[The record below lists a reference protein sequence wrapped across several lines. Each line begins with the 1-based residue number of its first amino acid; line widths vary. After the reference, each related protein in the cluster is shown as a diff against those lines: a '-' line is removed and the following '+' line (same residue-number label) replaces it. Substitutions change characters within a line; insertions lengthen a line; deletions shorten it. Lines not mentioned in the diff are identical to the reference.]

1 MPQVELHRFIELLPE
16 AVVLVDEKG
25 AVLHFNR
32 AAISLVGV
40 SGPGPASWQL
50 LTDDLQPLPTDP
62 VAEALRSGEPSTT
75 RAKLKRP
82 RGQASLV
89 SVQVTPLTGVGA
101 SGALVRFMP
110 EAEHHTAEEL
120 DEYRR
125 YFELSD
131 DLFALASRKAKILR
145 VNEGA
150 SRTLGWSADHYLGDH
165 ASTLV
170 HPDDLPR
177 AVAAIKSNQVQRDV
191 IVRMRHRDGT
201 WRLIS
206 WAVQPERSVEF
217 GDIVLLRGVD
227 VTEKLRQQD
236 QLVTSRE
243 QLAEAQDVA
252 RIGTIIRD
260 LVTGHTEA
268 SPQLSRMLE
277 VPAGEA
283 VVPSALARMS
293 AADRQRT
300 EQALSQARQ
309 GMASTITVQVRL
321 SEGPRDF
328 RIWARPQADADGRV
342 HHSMAV
348 VQDVTDETRLSAQL
362 RTAERAVA
370 MGTLA
375 AGVAH
380 EINNPLAFILGNLGA
395 VKNELRRA
403 GAVPGLDMVDLQAAL
418 SEAIGGAERV
428 RDIVA
433 GLRAFTSTDD
443 RTTTQV
449 DVPRVL
455 EAALN
460 LTRNETRTRAQ
471 VTTVL
476 DPVPMVR
483 ANEARLGQLFLN
495 LVLNAAQAI
504 PPGDPE
510 HHELAVRCRLEGH
523 SVVVEVSDTGEGIAP
538 ENRSRIFDPFFTT
551 REPGVGTGLGLFVA
565 QGTVRELG
573 GTIRVTP
580 NPGRGTLFTVT
591 LPVGEEP
598 HEAVPAAPVA
608 TGRRVLVIDDE
619 PMILRT
625 VKRML
630 KGHTLSTASSGEEAL
645 SLLSTGQFDVI
656 LCDMMMPGLSGAQLY
671 EQLDPALRSRMVF
684 MTGGSSSSETQAFLD
699 RHAPRVVDKPFDA
712 GDLERAV
719 SGLTPSR

>member
-1 MPQVELHRFIELLPE
+1 MPLVELHRVIELLPE
-16 AVVLVDEKG
+16 ATVLVDARGE
-25 AVLHFNR
+25 VVHFNR
-32 AAISLVGV
+32 AAIDLVGV
-40 SGPGPASWQL
+40 SGPGPASWL
-50 LTDDLQPLPTDP
+50 LLADDRRPLTNDP
-62 VAEALRSGEPSTT
+62 VVDALRVGEPSTT
-75 RAKLKRP
+75 RAWLQRP
-82 RGQASLV
+82 RGVTTLV
-89 SVQVTPLTGVGA
+89 SVRVTPLSTMGATGAWVT
-101 SGALVRFMP
+101 FTP
-110 EAEHHTAEEL
+110 EPERHTAAEL

-131 DLFALASRKAKILR
+131 DLFGLASRKAKILR

-150 SRTLGWSADHYLGDH
+150 TRVLGWPADHFLGDQ
-165 ASTLV
+165 ASSLM
-170 HPDDLPR
+170 HPDDLQR
-177 AVAAIKSNQVQRDV
+177 AIDAITSNQVQRDV

-206 WAVQPERSVEF
+206 WTVYPERSEQF
-217 GDIVLLRGVD
+217 GDIVLLRGVE

-243 QLAEAQDVA
+243 QLAVAQDIA

-260 LVTGHTEA
+260 LVAGNTEA
-268 SPQLSRMLE
+268 SPQLARMLE
-277 VPAGEA
+277 VPPGEELI
-283 VVPSALARMS
+283 PSALARMS
-293 AADRQRT
+293 PVDRERT
-300 EQALSQARQ
+300 ERALSEDRH
-309 GMASTITVQVRL
+309 GLASTITVQIRL

-328 RIWARPQADADGRV
+328 RIWARPQADGTGRV
-342 HHSMAV
+342 HHSIAV

-380 EINNPLAFILGNLGA
+380 EINNPLAFILGNLQA
-395 VKNELRRA
+395 VKNELGRA
-403 GAVPGLDMVDLQAAL
+403 GAVPGLDMVDLLAAL

-449 DVPRVL
+449 ELPRVL
-455 EAALN
+455 DAALN
-460 LTRNETRTRAQ
+460 LTRNETRTRARV
-471 VTTVL
+471 VTSLDAVPTVK
-476 DPVPMVR
+476 

-504 PPGDPE
+504 RPGDPE
-510 HHELAVRCRLEGH
+510 HNELAVRCRLEGH
-523 SVVVEVSDTGEGIAP
+523 SVVVEVSDTGEGIPP

-573 GTIRVTP
+573 GTIRVAP
-580 NPGRGTLFTVT
+580 NVTRGTTFTVT
-591 LPVGEEP
+591 LPVGDEAHEP
-598 HEAVPAAPVA
+598 APAPVA
-608 TGRRVLVIDDE
+608 SAGQRVLVVDDE

-645 SLLSTGQFDVI
+645 SLLRREQFDVI

-684 MTGGSSSSETQAFLD
+684 MTGGSASSETQAFLD
-699 RHAPRVVDKPFDA
+699 RHAPKVVDKPFDA

-719 SGLTPSR
+719 SGFTR